1 MLIFLFSLLKG
12 KMEIHF
18 AFACVGNKD
27 KIKTARGNR
36 FLRSGSCPYPD
47 IKGKKYGKKSQGKQ
61 PGKVSPPNNLP
72 QLPTL
77 VFGLSIALRLKSARF
92 SIPLKKKKKK
102 APINYKRRKNQ
113 LGRRAEL

>member
-47 IKGKKYGKKSQGKQ
+47 IKGKKLFPLDYISYVAGDLGKKYLIGVVYLLLRSGLLL
-61 PGKVSPPNNLP
+61 VS
-72 QLPTL
+72 
-77 VFGLSIALRLKSARF
+77 S
-92 SIPLKKKKKK
+92 
-102 APINYKRRKNQ
+102 
-113 LGRRAEL
+113 